1 MDYRTVVYG
10 GVVLFHAFMF
20 ITRKKKWLPQWAAVN
35 DRNERKKE
43 EKRIA

>member
-1 MDYRTVVYG
+1 MHSCLLQG
-10 GVVLFHAFMF
+10 
-20 ITRKKKWLPQWAAVN
+20 KKKWLPQWAAVN

>member
-20 ITRKKKWLPQWAAVN
+20 ITRKKKMITTMGGGKQQ
-35 DRNERKKE
+35 K
-43 EKRIA
+43 